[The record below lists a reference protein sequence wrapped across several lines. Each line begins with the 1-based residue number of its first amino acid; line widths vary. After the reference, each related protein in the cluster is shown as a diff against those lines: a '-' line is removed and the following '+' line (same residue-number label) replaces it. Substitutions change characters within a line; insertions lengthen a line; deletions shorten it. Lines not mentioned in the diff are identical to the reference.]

1 MSGATYRV
9 RALVLKRTK
18 LGETDV
24 ICTLLAEDG
33 SQLKAVAKGA
43 RKPSSSFTSRLELFS
58 CCDLLLVQGKSLD
71 IIKEARL
78 VESHASLRLRLE
90 LTEAASPMVE
100 LIERAT
106 LDALEN
112 KQLFPMT
119 MKALSCLEEAQ
130 EKSLLL
136 LCGAH
141 LIKAVSF
148 LGFKPELRAC
158 IGCGEDTVIDK
169 ALEQNCSVAFS
180 YLDGGVVCSQCQLG
194 FETQW
199 VNPAVL
205 RWLDVLLYST
215 FEDIMHRDVE
225 ESVQVDILRFMQ
237 AWIKQHIGYNLKSLT
252 FLFSYGMA

>member
-78 VESHASLRLRLE
+78 VEGHTALRSRLE

-119 MKALSCLEEAQ
+119 MKALSYLEKAPDE
-130 EKSLLL
+130 SLLL
-136 LCGAH
+136 ITSAQ

-158 IGCGEDTVIDK
+158 IG
-169 ALEQNCSVAFS
+169 
-180 YLDGGVVCSQCQLG
+180 
-194 FETQW
+194 
-199 VNPAVL
+199 
-205 RWLDVLLYST
+205 
-215 FEDIMHRDVE
+215 
-225 ESVQVDILRFMQ
+225 
-237 AWIKQHIGYNLKSLT
+237 
-252 FLFSYGMA
+252 